1 MAITTLFIFRMRL
14 SGRTIM
20 KRNYL
25 IVLLVLVTF
34 FVISFI
40 TNLLAPIFPALIQ
53 SYNIGLTLAGFF
65 PFAFFIAY
73 GVMSIPAGLLVQSLG
88 EKKVMLIAFSL
99 ALFGSVLFVSLPIF
113 AVAMSALFL
122 IGTAMALLQVA
133 INPLLRASGGSK
145 HFAVFS
151 VAAQL
156 MFGGAATLSP
166 LVYSAL
172 VKADSQA
179 QSQNWL
185 LQLVPA
191 DMTWLSMYL
200 LFALLCTV
208 MLVVISVLPIKHN
221 TQAENPQQGSIKQSL
236 QLFKD
241 PTVIKFFFAIVAYVA
256 LEQGVANSISVF
268 LQTYHQLDPNTGG
281 AQIVSQFWLSLT
293 LGCLLGIVLLK
304 LFDAKHVLLT
314 FSVGAVVSLF
324 TALFA
329 HTELALW
336 AFPAVGF
343 FLSIMWSVIFSLALN
358 SVAKGHGTVS
368 GILCTGIVGGAFA
381 SPLIGA
387 MSELTGSLQ
396 ISLLLLLMPLGY
408 IFSVGIWANP
418 LIANHTLKSNPQAA
432 KLAESN

>member
-1 MAITTLFIFRMRL
+1 
-14 SGRTIM
+14 M

-191 DMTWLSMYL
+191 DMTWLSMYV

-221 TQAENPQQGSIKQSL
+221 TQVENPQQGSIKQSL

-256 LEQGVANSISVF
+256 LE
-268 LQTYHQLDPNTGG
+268 
-281 AQIVSQFWLSLT
+281 
-293 LGCLLGIVLLK
+293 
-304 LFDAKHVLLT
+304 
-314 FSVGAVVSLF
+314 
-324 TALFA
+324 
-329 HTELALW
+329 
-336 AFPAVGF
+336 
-343 FLSIMWSVIFSLALN
+343 
-358 SVAKGHGTVS
+358 
-368 GILCTGIVGGAFA
+368 
-381 SPLIGA
+381 
-387 MSELTGSLQ
+387 
-396 ISLLLLLMPLGY
+396 
-408 IFSVGIWANP
+408 
-418 LIANHTLKSNPQAA
+418 
-432 KLAESN
+432 

>member
-1 MAITTLFIFRMRL
+1 
-14 SGRTIM
+14 M
-20 KRNYL
+20 KKNYL
-25 IVLLVLVTF
+25 IVLMVLSTF

-53 SYNIGLTLAGFF
+53 SYDIGLTLAGFF
-65 PFAFFIAY
+65 SFAFFIAY

-99 ALFGSVLFVSLPIF
+99 ALFGSVLFVSMPVF
-113 AVAMSALFL
+113 AVAMLALFL

-172 VKADSQA
+172 VKADAHA
-179 QSQNWL
+179 QGQNWL

-191 DMTWLSMYL
+191 DMTWLSMYV
-200 LFALLCTV
+200 LFALLCVV
-208 MLVVISVLPIKHN
+208 MLVVISVVPMKKKA
-221 TQAENPQQGSIKQSL
+221 QAQSSQQNSIRQSL

-268 LQTYHQLDPNTGG
+268 LQTYHQLDPNTQG
-281 AQIVSQFWLSLT
+281 AQVVSQFWLSLT
-293 LGCLLGIVLLK
+293 LGCLLGIILLK
-304 LFDAKHVLLT
+304 LFDAKHVLLA
-314 FSVGAVVSLF
+314 FSVGAVISLL

-329 HTELALW
+329 GTSLVLW

-381 SPLIGA
+381 SPIVGA

-396 ISLLLLLMPLGY
+396 LSLLLLLIPLGY
-408 IFSVGIWANP
+408 ILSVGIWAKP
-418 LIANHTLKSNPQAA
+418 LIANHTFKHNSQTAT
-432 KLAESN
+432 LAESN